1 MGKLFGTDGVRG
13 LANSDLT
20 PELAY
25 RLGRVA
31 AALLKKQKPGL
42 RTAIVLGKDTRIS
55 GAMLEAA
62 LAAGVCSSG
71 VDVYLAGVIPTPA
84 IAYLTRKLQV
94 CSGVVISASHN
105 PFADNGIKFFN
116 EQGYKL
122 PDELEEQIEELVLQK
137 EVPLPRPTGSE
148 LGKIIPLEK
157 AVDDYVNFLK
167 EKLPVSLKGLKI
179 VVDCAHGAVSE
190 VAPRVYRELGAQVIS
205 INDLP
210 TGTNINEKCGS
221 THLASL
227 QEAVLKY
234 GADVGIA
241 HDGDGDRVIAVDE
254 NGKEVNGDKI
264 LVICGLA
271 LQAAGKLQEKVVV
284 TVMSNLGLK
293 KAFQQAGVHVYET
306 KVGDRY
312 VLEKMLETGTIL
324 GGEQSGHIIFTRY
337 NTTGD
342 GILTALTLLGV
353 IVESGKKLSALAA
366 QMETYPQVL
375 LNVKVADK
383 DWEKHPAIRQAIT
396 AGEQELGGDGRIL
409 VRPSGTEPLIR
420 VMAEG
425 KDEKQLKEIAGRI
438 GKIIEQELGFK

>member
-137 EVPLPRPTGSE
+137 EDPLPRPTGSE

-234 GADVGIA
+234 GADMGIA

>member
-13 LANSDLT
+13 LANSELT
-20 PELAY
+20 PELAF
-25 RLGRVA
+25 RLGRAA
-31 AALLKKQKPGL
+31 AALLKKAGE
-42 RTAIVLGKDTRIS
+42 RTAFVLGKDTRIS
-55 GAMLEAA
+55 GAMLEGA

-84 IAYLTRKLQV
+84 IAYLTRELKA

-116 EQGYKL
+116 EHGYKL
-122 PDELEEQIEELVLQK
+122 PDELEEKIEELVLSG
-137 EVPLPRPTGSE
+137 EDHLPRPAGGE
-148 LGKIIPLEK
+148 LGRIIPLAE
-157 AVDDYVNFLK
+157 AIDRYVRFLK
-167 EKLPVSLKGLKI
+167 KSVPVSLSGLKI

-190 VAPRVYRELGAQVIS
+190 VAPRVYRELGSQVIS

-210 TGTNINEKCGS
+210 TGVNINEKCGS
-221 THLASL
+221 THPEAL
-227 QEAVLKY
+227 QEAVKKY
-234 GADVGIA
+234 GADLGIA

-254 NGKEVNGDKI
+254 AGQEVNGDKI

-271 LQAAGKLQEKVVV
+271 LQAKGQLHDQVVV

-293 KAFQQAGVHVYET
+293 KAFEKAGIQVYET

-312 VLEKMLETGTIL
+312 VLEKMLETGAVL
-324 GGEQSGHIIFTRY
+324 GGEQSGHIIFSRY

-342 GILTALTLLGV
+342 GILTALQLLSV
-353 IVESGKKLSALAA
+353 LAENGKKLSELAA
-366 QMETYPQVL
+366 SMETYPQVL
-375 LNVKVADK
+375 MNVRVKDK
-383 DWEKHPAIRQAIT
+383 AWENNEAIRRIIAENE
-396 AGEQELGGDGRIL
+396 AKLAGDGRIL

-425 KDEKQLKEIAGRI
+425 KEHGLLEEIVGEI
-438 GKIIEQELGFK
+438 GKIIKQELS

>member
-122 PDELEEQIEELVLQK
+122 PDELEDQIEELVLQK
-137 EVPLPRPTGSE
+137 EDPLPRPTGSE

>member
-122 PDELEEQIEELVLQK
+122 PDELEDQIEELVLQK
-137 EVPLPRPTGSE
+137 EDPLPRPTGSE

-234 GADVGIA
+234 GADMGIA

>member
-137 EVPLPRPTGSE
+137 EDPLPRPTGSE

>member
-122 PDELEEQIEELVLQK
+122 PDELEDQIEELVLQK

>member
-13 LANSDLT
+13 KANSGLT
-20 PELAY
+20 PELAF

-31 AALLKKQKPGL
+31 AALLRKADQ
-42 RTAIVLGKDTRIS
+42 RTALVLGKDTRIS
-55 GAMLEAA
+55 GSMLEGA

-84 IAYLTRKLQV
+84 IAFLTREMKA
-94 CSGVVISASHN
+94 CAGVVISASHN

-122 PDELEEQIEELVLQK
+122 PDELENKIEELVL
-137 EVPLPRPTGSE
+137 ECEDHLPRPTGSD
-148 LGKIIPLEK
+148 LGRMILLDD
-157 AVDDYVNFLK
+157 AVDRYVEFLK
-167 EKLPVSLKGLKI
+167 EKVSVSFSGLKL

-190 VAPRVYRELGAQVIS
+190 VAPRVYREMGAQVIS

-210 TGTNINEKCGS
+210 TGVNINEKCGS
-221 THLASL
+221 THIQTL
-227 QEAVLKY
+227 QDAVGQYK
-234 GADVGIA
+234 ADLGIA

-254 NGKEVNGDKI
+254 GGNEVNGDKI

-271 LQAAGKLQEKVVV
+271 LQAKKQLQDKVVV

-293 KAFQQAGVHVYET
+293 KAFENAGIHVYET

-312 VLEKMLETGTIL
+312 VLEKMLETGTVL
-324 GGEQSGHIIFTRY
+324 GGEQSGHIIFSRH
-337 NTTGD
+337 NSTGD
-342 GILTALTLLGV
+342 GILTALNLLSV
-353 IVESGKKLSALAA
+353 CVESGKKLSELAS

-375 LNVKVADK
+375 INVGVKEK
-383 DWEKHPAIRQAIT
+383 EWEKCKVIRRKIAE
-396 AGEQELGGDGRIL
+396 AEENLGGDGRIL

-425 KDEKQLKEIAGRI
+425 KDKSQLEKITGEI
-438 GKIIEQELGFK
+438 GKIIEQELS